1 MRSLLLKISRGV
13 FGWPPQPAPTAVKE
27 ALVGKFAAQVGNLI
41 ETGTFEGDMIEAQRE
56 RYARLVTIE
65 KDSHLFAAA
74 EKRFAPFPHVTVLN
88 GDSGDELP
96 KALKLCE
103 GAIVFWLDA
112 HYSGGVTAGGGTD
125 APILKELAF
134 IADRRNPGDV
144 ILIDDARLFGWE
156 RGYPRLSRIRQF
168 AQERLPRHEFR
179 VDTDIICIVPAASAG
194 N

>member
-1 MRSLLLKISRGV
+1 MRSLLLKISRGL
-13 FGWPPQPAPTAVKE
+13 FNWPPRPAPTAVKH
-27 ALVGKFAAQVGNLI
+27 ALVGKFAEQVGNLI

-56 RYARLVTIE
+56 RYKRLITIE
-65 KDSHLFAAA
+65 KDGQLFAAA
-74 EKRFAPFPHVTVLN
+74 ARRFAPFPQVTVLN
-88 GDSGDELP
+88 GDSADELP

-112 HYSGGVTAGGGTD
+112 HYSGGVTAGAGTD
-125 APILKELAF
+125 APILKELGF

-168 AQERLPRHEFR
+168 AQERLPQHEFR
-179 VDTDIICIVPAASAG
+179 VDTDIICIVPTPSAAH
-194 N
+194 